1 MKFVDAHIHLSDPQY
16 SSQVTHIVQEAK
28 QSNVAALVSS
38 SMDYES
44 CQRNIILA
52 EENKGLVYAALGIH
66 PWNVTNL
73 TQKELEQTL
82 NLILQHGV
90 ECEKVV
96 AIGEIG
102 LDPQYA
108 KHRGTK
114 DKQMHVFQE
123 MLSAAE
129 KLSLPI
135 IVHSRW
141 SAQKILPLLTSY
153 RLEGVLFHWFSSP
166 IELIPQ
172 IIEQGYY
179 ISEGPPTV
187 FSDRTRE
194 IIKQVPIA
202 NLLTETDGPV
212 SYYGPFEGKLTT
224 PAFIPPV
231 VKAMAEIKNMKEEE
245 VAEQILKNFA
255 SFFRIEGLGL

>member
-1 MKFVDAHIHLSDPQY
+1 
-16 SSQVTHIVQEAK
+16 
-28 QSNVAALVSS
+28 
-38 SMDYES
+38 MDYES
-44 CQRNIILA
+44 CQRNLTLA
-52 EENKGLVYAALGIH
+52 KENKGLVYAALGIH

-82 NLILQHGV
+82 SLILQHGV
-90 ECEKVV
+90 ECERVV

-108 KHRGTK
+108 KRRETK
-114 DKQMHVFQE
+114 DRQMQVFQE

-129 KLSLPI
+129 KLGLPV

-141 SAQKILPLLTSY
+141 SAQKILPILTSY
-153 RLEGVLFHWFSSP
+153 HLKGVLFHWFSSP
-166 IELIPQ
+166 NELIPQ
-172 IIEQGYY
+172 MVERGYY

-187 FSDRTRE
+187 FSDRTKE
-194 IIKQVPIA
+194 IVKQTPLT

-224 PAFIPPV
+224 PAFIPLV
-231 VKAMAEIKNMKEEE
+231 VKAVAEIKNIKEEE
-245 VAEQILKNFA
+245 AAEQILRNFV
-255 SFFRIEGLGL
+255 SFFRIEEPRL

>member
-1 MKFVDAHIHLSDPQY
+1 MKFVDAHIHLSDPEY
-16 SSQVTHIVQEAK
+16 SSQIAQIIQEAK
-28 QSNVAALVSS
+28 QSNIAALVSS

-44 CQRNIILA
+44 CQRNLMLA
-52 EENKGLVYAALGIH
+52 QENKGLVYAALGIH

-108 KHRGTK
+108 KRREIK
-114 DKQMHVFQE
+114 ERQMQVFKE
-123 MLSAAE
+123 MLSMAE
-129 KLSLPI
+129 KLSLPV

-166 IELIPQ
+166 VELIPQ
-172 IIEQGYY
+172 IIERGYY
-179 ISEGPPTV
+179 ISEGPPAM
-187 FSDRTRE
+187 FSDRTQE

-212 SYYGPFEGKLTT
+212 SYYGPFEGKVTT
-224 PAFIPPV
+224 PAFIPLV
-231 VKAMAEIKNMKEEE
+231 VKAVAEIKNMKEEN

-255 SFFRIEGLGL
+255 NLFRIEGLKA